1 MPKESIKQG
10 KSMKVGLL
18 TVLLG
23 RKPDSV
29 HQKFNDTQVI
39 TQPGECKW

>member
-23 RKPDSV
+23 RKPDSDSV
-29 HQKFNDTQVI
+29 HQKINHTQVI
-39 TQPGECKW
+39 TQPGE